1 LILKKAKTMNKMTF
15 LNPEFF
21 WLFLLIPVVIAWQIW
36 KRKEQTATLKIS
48 SLKGFKKTKSVL
60 TKLKPMLFVFRL
72 LALSSLII
80 AMARPRTVDVSSKT
94 KTTKGID
101 IVMSVDVSGS
111 MLAKD
116 FKPNRMEAL
125 KEVAE
130 NFVKGRP
137 NDRIGLVVYASEAY
151 TKSPVTSDKAVV
163 MDAIRSIKYDNVLQ
177 DGTGIGMGLT
187 TAINRLK
194 DSKAKSKIVILMTDG
209 VNNAGFIEPQTASD
223 IAQQYGIKVYTIGI
237 GSNGMADFPYA
248 IAPNGQFL
256 FRMMKVEIDEAL
268 LRSIA
273 KNTGGK
279 YFRAYSN
286 QKLESIYNEINKLE
300 TTEIQE
306 LKFYDYEEKYRP
318 FALFAGLLLLLELGL
333 RNTLFRSF
341 I

>member
-1 LILKKAKTMNKMTF
+1 MNKVTF

-21 WLFLLIPVVIAWQIW
+21 WLFLLIPIVIGWQIW
-36 KRKEQTATLKIS
+36 KRNEQTATLKIS
-48 SLKGFKKTKSVL
+48 SLQGFKTSKSFL
-60 TKLKPMLFVFRL
+60 AKLKPMLFIFRL

-116 FKPNRMEAL
+116 LKPNRMEAL
-125 KEVAE
+125 KDVAE
-130 NFVKGRP
+130 NFVKARP

-163 MDAIRSIKYDNVLQ
+163 LDAIRSIKYDNVLQ

-273 KNTGGK
+273 KKTGGK

-306 LKFYDYEEKYRP
+306 LKFYDYDEKFRP

-333 RNTLFRSF
+333 RNTLYRSF

>member
-1 LILKKAKTMNKMTF
+1 MNKVTF

-21 WLFLLIPVVIAWQIW
+21 WLFLLIPIVIGWQIW
-36 KRKEQTATLKIS
+36 KRNEQTATLKIS
-48 SLKGFKKTKSVL
+48 SLQGFKTSKSFL
-60 TKLKPMLFVFRL
+60 AKLKPMLFVFRL

-116 FKPNRMEAL
+116 LKPNRMEAL
-125 KEVAE
+125 KDVAE
-130 NFVKGRP
+130 NFVKARP

-163 MDAIRSIKYDNVLQ
+163 LDAIRSIKYDNVLQ

-256 FRMMKVEIDEAL
+256 FRMMKVEIDESL

-279 YFRAYSN
+279 YFRANSN

-306 LKFYDYEEKYRP
+306 LKFYDYDEKFRT
-318 FALFAGLLLLLELGL
+318 FALFAGLLLLIELGL